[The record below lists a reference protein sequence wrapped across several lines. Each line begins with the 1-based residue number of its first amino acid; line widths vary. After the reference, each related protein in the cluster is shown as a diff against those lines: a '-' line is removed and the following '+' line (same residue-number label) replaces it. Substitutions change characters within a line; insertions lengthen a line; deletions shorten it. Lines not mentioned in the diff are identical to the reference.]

1 VIHLESSS
9 MPVPPAIAAPL
20 IPTAAPLTEFVTEA
34 IGRRM
39 QAAWRNQNKTAAK
52 ADAAAAVDQ
61 FVSPGLEGAWLRS

>member
-1 VIHLESSS
+1 

-52 ADAAAAVDQ
+52 ADAL
-61 FVSPGLEGAWLRS
+61 GLQGPWIRP